1 MNNYNMWSRT
11 LQNIL
16 QLGLEEYMELQK
28 QVMEALY
35 RTIDKFA
42 WELMVTNNM
51 SLYEA
56 RYYVIKQMR
65 EMGW

>member
-1 MNNYNMWSRT
+1 MWSRT